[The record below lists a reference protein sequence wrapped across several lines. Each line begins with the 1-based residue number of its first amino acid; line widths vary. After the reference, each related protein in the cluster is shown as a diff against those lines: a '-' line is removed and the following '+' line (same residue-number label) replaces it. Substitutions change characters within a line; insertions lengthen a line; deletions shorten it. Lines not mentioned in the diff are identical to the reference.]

1 MENFDWE
8 SVKEEIRIKSWE
20 ETKEQL
26 ELQRQE
32 EVIEDTL
39 SSVGLCLNE
48 EYHGA

>member
-8 SVKEEIRIKSWE
+8 SVSEEIRLKSWE
-20 ETKEQL
+20 EALQEE

-32 EVIEDTL
+32 QIIEDTL
-39 SSVGLCLNE
+39 SSVYLCLNK